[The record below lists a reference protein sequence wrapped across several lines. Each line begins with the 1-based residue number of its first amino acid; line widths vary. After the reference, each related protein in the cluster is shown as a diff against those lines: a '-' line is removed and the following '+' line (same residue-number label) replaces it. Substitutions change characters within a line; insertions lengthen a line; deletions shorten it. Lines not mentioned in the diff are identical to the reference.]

1 MEDTAL
7 AASVPI
13 KPAPKPRSRA
23 KKPTAA
29 AVKAEA
35 EAKAAATAAAVA
47 MLSACFEG
55 AAEGAGDGAA
65 TAAAVAPGTKQD
77 KAAALARARRH
88 IAETNYTQ
96 RLHELAVWAKE
107 LAGDT
112 SEDGRLRTAQRL
124 QQWRHAADNAEL
136 YIAAHV
142 ERLVWN
148 NLPAAV

>member
-55 AAEGAGDGAA
+55 AAEGAGDA
-65 TAAAVAPGTKQD
+65 AAAVAPGTKQD